1 MAKINSGDSGS
12 DGNGG
17 NGDGCNERAQ
27 PRNMA
32 ETSGPQIGNQTV
44 EGASVSAD
52 AEASSIGDGNGSH
65 AVEVGDGGD
74 RRTSVGQGRAL
85 AMVGPEGPWVRHLD
99 FRSGVEALVVI
110 GESSTGASG
119 SGSGSGSGGDGGDVQ
134 TGPSQRDPTREKGV
148 VTVEES
154 SREASVERPEFVLAA
169 GSSRHEPISKSD
181 FAEFMGDDVLA
192 QLWAENPTVVAAV
205 LAAREERLRQIGL
218 AKEEEQLR

>member
-119 SGSGSGSGGDGGDVQ
+119 SGSGGDGGDVQ